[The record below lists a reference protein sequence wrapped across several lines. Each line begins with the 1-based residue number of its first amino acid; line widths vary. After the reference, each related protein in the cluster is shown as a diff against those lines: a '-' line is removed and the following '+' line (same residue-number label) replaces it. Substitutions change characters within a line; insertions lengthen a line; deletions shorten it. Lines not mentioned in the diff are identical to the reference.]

1 MTTSTPVRLA
11 LFAAVLAGATVVG
24 AFLGG
29 AIGPIRSVDDVPA
42 VPASHSADDHGG
54 TS

>member
-1 MTTSTPVRLA
+1 MTPSAPVRLA
-11 LFAAVLAGATVVG
+11 LFAAVLAGATLVG
-24 AFLGG
+24 AFVGR
-29 AIGPIRSVDDVPA
+29 AIGPIRSVDDVPT